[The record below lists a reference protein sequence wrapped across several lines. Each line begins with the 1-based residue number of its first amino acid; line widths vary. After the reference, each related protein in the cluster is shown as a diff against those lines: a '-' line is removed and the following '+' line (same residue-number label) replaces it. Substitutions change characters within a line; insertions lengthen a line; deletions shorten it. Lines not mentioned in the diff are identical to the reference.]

1 LFLYLLLP
9 AHYPLDISV
18 LKTVTKMLQN
28 TPLRRQAGF
37 AAVESLLVIVMVAM
51 IGGVGYW
58 VWSQRQITAAPAAGQ
73 TADASNASPSKQ
85 TLDPALLGSTAG
97 EDAIDNYSLKDEEKS
112 EDTSVTSLS
121 ASINSA
127 TAAANALGDSYND
140 ASL

>member
-1 LFLYLLLP
+1 
-9 AHYPLDISV
+9 
-18 LKTVTKMLQN
+18 MLQN

-73 TADASNASPSKQ
+73 SGDAANASPSKK
-85 TLDPALLGSTAG
+85 TLHQALLGSTAG

-112 EDTSVTSLS
+112 EDTSVTSLT

-127 TAAANALGDSYND
+127 TAAANALGDSYN
-140 ASL
+140 